1 MPSIARRKRIV
12 AEAVLVTNSAITS
25 VSDKFRTK
33 HLSKRLSGLQG
44 GGLSGVRGNGQR
56 VAFLLDRPTVLAGN
70 NVDVA
75 STHGNPQEKGQEWAI
90 LATMDESQVHD
101 LKNRPAHDTVF
112 HGEFNYVDQK
122 DTFDT
127 DFVQL
132 ARLALSGAK
141 EDVHLFLRRIAKR
154 HRERH
159 PSLAKDVL
167 ELLRHSP
174 TRVSPLRKEG
184 VVAVPVDSDSRFQL
198 LRIEQ
203 SPRPEVEPVFAPA
216 VAADLG
222 TLVGERKEFTRLHTA
237 GLDPTR
243 TVLFTGPPGVG
254 KTLAARWLAREI
266 GAPLLILDLSAVMS
280 SFLGRTGNNVRQVIE
295 YAKGMECVLLLDELD
310 AIAKRR
316 DDVTEIGEL
325 KRLVTVLL
333 QEIDGWPPEGLI
345 VAATNHPSLLDPA
358 VWRRFERV
366 VTFPMPD
373 TNGLEMAIRRFLAS
387 DADSVVGLER
397 ALAVGLQ
404 GLSYSDVERLVV
416 GARRAAAV
424 DGLPLRDRLVSLLQE
439 RVKALSKKDRSEL
452 AVQLIANGGISQRD
466 AYEFTGVSRDTIRK
480 AIRAATTLE
489 N

>member
-1 MPSIARRKRIV
+1 MDQ
-12 AEAVLVTNSAITS
+12 N
-25 VSDKFRTK
+25 
-33 HLSKRLSGLQG
+33 Q
-44 GGLSGVRGNGQR
+44 
-56 VAFLLDRPTVLAGN
+56 TVDN
-70 NVDVA
+70 
-75 STHGNPQEKGQEWAI
+75 
-90 LATMDESQVHD
+90 
-101 LKNRPAHDTVF
+101 
-112 HGEFNYVDQK
+112 
-122 DTFDT
+122 

-141 EDVHLFLRRIAKR
+141 DDVHLFLRRMAKR
-154 HRERH
+154 HRSRH
-159 PSLAKDVL
+159 PKLAEGVL

-184 VVAVPVDSDSRFQL
+184 VVAVPVDSDSRLQL

-203 SPRPEVEPVFAPA
+203 SPQPEVEPVFSSV
-216 VAADLG
+216 VAAELG
-222 TLVGERKEFTRLHTA
+222 TLVRERKEFGRLHTA

-243 TVLFTGPPGVG
+243 TVLFTGEPGVG

-345 VAATNHPSLLDPA
+345 VAATNHASLLDPA

-366 VTFPMPD
+366 VKFPMPD
-373 TNGLEMAIRRFLAS
+373 RGGLEMAIRRFLAS
-387 DADSVVGLER
+387 DADAVVGLER

-416 GARRAAAV
+416 GARRTSAV
-424 DGLPLRDRLVSLLQE
+424 DGLPLRDRLVSMLGE
-439 RVKALSKKDRSEL
+439 RVKGLPKKDRVEL
-452 AVQLIANGGISQRD
+452 AVQLVAGGGVSQRD
-466 AYEFTGVSRDTIRK
+466 AHELTGVSRDTIRK
-480 AIRAATTLE
+480 LMRSEITLE